1 MKILFCGDS
10 ITNGFPFSR
19 KDSFPNV
26 LADLTGIKA
35 INVGANGIS
44 SGDVRSVFDMHVH
57 TTKPDAVHIMCGS
70 NDFVFGSGGSEAACQ
85 NVKLM
90 AEECLELGITPIVAA
105 PPLTDAKMASQLWMP
120 ADYDFVN
127 EVLEEY
133 RRMLMDY
140 CRSINIENEN
150 AILFFDLQE
159 EYKKIGDYVDG
170 VHPTVAGQKFIAEKL
185 RALLSL

>member
-19 KDSFPNV
+19 SESFPNV
-26 LADLTGIKA
+26 LADLAGIEA

-44 SGDVRSVFDMHVH
+44 SGDVRSVFEMHVH
-57 TTKPDAVHIMCGS
+57 TTTPDAVHIMCGS
-70 NDFVFGSGGSEAACQ
+70 NDFVFGSGGAEAACE

-90 AEECLELGITPIVAA
+90 AEECLEMGITPIVAA
-105 PPLTDAKMASQLWMP
+105 PPLTDANMASRLWMS
-120 ADYDFVN
+120 ADYDSVN
-127 EVLEEY
+127 EILEEY
-133 RRMLMDY
+133 RHLLVDY
-140 CRSINIENEN
+140 CRANS
-150 AILFFDLQE
+150 ILFFDLQE

-185 RALLSL
+185 KKLLSI

>member
-26 LADLTGIKA
+26 LADLTGIEA

-44 SGDVRSVFDMHVH
+44 SGDVRSVFEMHVH
-57 TTKPDAVHIMCGS
+57 TTTPDAVHIMCGS
-70 NDFVFGSGGSEAACQ
+70 NDFVFGSGGPEAACQ

-90 AEECLELGITPIVAA
+90 AEECLEMGITPIVAA
-105 PPLTDAKMASQLWMP
+105 PPLTDANMASQLWMP
-120 ADYDFVN
+120 ADYDSVN
-127 EVLEEY
+127 QVLEEY
-133 RRMLMDY
+133 RNLLVDY
-140 CRSINIENEN
+140 CRTNS
-150 AILFFDLQE
+150 ILFFDLQE

-185 RALLSL
+185 RELLSL